1 MAGMNAQFKK
11 GVLEMCVM
19 ALLGERDRYGYEL
32 VQEISGRF
40 EISEGSMYPLL
51 RRLLTDGYV
60 STYLRESGEGP
71 ARKYYI
77 LTDLGKKARD
87 ELIKEW
93 FVFSTA
99 VSSLI
104 GETEDA
110 ER

>member
-1 MAGMNAQFKK
+1 MNAQFKK

-51 RRLLTDGYV
+51 RRLLTEGYV

-71 ARKYYI
+71 ARKYYS

-87 ELIKEW
+87 D
-93 FVFSTA
+93 
-99 VSSLI
+99 LI
-104 GETEDA
+104 GEWVEFVAAVSTLIGEVKNA
-110 ER
+110 EG